1 MGITDEVGK
10 VAGGAVD
17 AMRGTPI
24 LLAILLVIIG
34 FLGFN
39 VYLMGEVSSNSRER
53 NKAQLELIN
62 SLVKDIRDCR
72 QPVQRQGYDPITKS
86 LMRVD

>member
-10 VAGGAVD
+10 VAGGAVE

-24 LLAILLVIIG
+24 LLAICIVIIG

-39 VYLMGEVSSNSRER
+39 VYLMGEVSTNSRER
-53 NKAQLELIN
+53 NKAQLDLIN
-62 SLVKDIRDCR
+62 NLVTDIRDCR
-72 QPVQRQGYDPITKS
+72 AGPRQQRYDPTTKS
-86 LMRVD
+86 ILRID